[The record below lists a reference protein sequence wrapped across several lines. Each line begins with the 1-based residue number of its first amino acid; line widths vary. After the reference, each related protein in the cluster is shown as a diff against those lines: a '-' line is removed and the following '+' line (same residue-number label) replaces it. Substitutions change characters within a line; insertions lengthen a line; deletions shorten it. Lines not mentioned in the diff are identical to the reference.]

1 MADPHDLQR
10 FALAQNPVYRQV
22 CVEAEEGLT
31 LNAVHPPEAGMER
44 CGQLTRES
52 AVTGSSTRCLGPCRA
67 RAAP

>member
-31 LNAVHPPEAGMER
+31 LNAVHRPEAGKKR

-52 AVTGSSTRCLGPCRA
+52 AVTGSSTHCLGPCKA
-67 RAAP
+67 RAGP